1 MTNKDLANLIFP
13 SITKDIEYYE
23 NKYPKRENAEGAIVT
38 RYAPSP
44 TGFIHIGALLASFTE
59 SVFAKQTNGT
69 FYLRIEDTDT
79 KRTVNNG
86 IQLIIDG
93 LKEFGV
99 SFDEGPLENGESN
112 GIYGP
117 YIQSER
123 KEIYQTFAKY
133 LLEQGLAYPCFCD
146 SSDMDEIRK
155 KQTESKERIGYYG
168 KWAKCRNLT
177 LEEACERIRNGE
189 KYIIRF
195 KSNGN
200 CNDIEY
206 CKDEI
211 RGTIEFPQNDLD
223 IVIIKSDGLPTYHF
237 AHLVDDHLMRTTH
250 IIRGNEWLS
259 SMPVHLQL
267 FKAFGFKPPKYAHI
281 SPLCKVDE
289 ETGTVRK
296 VSKRK
301 DPEFAMSYYHEQG
314 IPYESV
320 MLYLAN
326 ITNSSFEDWY
336 KMNPDKRISDFKF
349 SFKKMPKSGAL
360 FDVDKLMNI
369 SKNYISRLNATDLYQ
384 RVADYLHEYN
394 PEFFVI
400 FTSDPDYSTRILNIE
415 REQKKPRKD
424 IGKYSDVYDGI
435 SYMYDECY
443 FPKYDEVEY
452 DVDMYMNYLCDFYDD
467 NDDKNTWFNKIKA
480 VATEYG
486 YGTMKEYK
494 EHPEMYIGSV
504 GDFCEGLR
512 YIITNRKQTPDLY
525 EICRI
530 LGKEKLIERLS
541 NYSKAVEKARTGE
554 KKRLKLDSGF

>member
-1 MTNKDLANLIFP
+1 MTNKDLADLIFP
-13 SITKDIEYYE
+13 NITKDIEYYE
-23 NKYPKRENAEGAIVT
+23 KKYPKRESVEGAIVT

-59 SVFAKQTNGT
+59 SVFARQTNGT

-79 KRTVNNG
+79 KRTVDNG

-99 SFDEGPLENGESN
+99 TFDEGPLLNGESK
-112 GIYGP
+112 GMYGP

-123 KEIYQTFAKY
+123 KEIYQAFAKY
-133 LLEQGLAYPCFCD
+133 LLEQGLAYPCFC
-146 SSDMDEIRK
+146 SSEEMEKIRGQQAK
-155 KQTESKERIGYYG
+155 LKERIGYYG

-177 LEEACERIRNGE
+177 IEEAYNKIKNGE
-189 KYIIRF
+189 QYIIRF

-200 CNDIEY
+200 YNDIEY

-237 AHLVDDHLMRTTH
+237 AHVVDDHLMRTTH

-259 SMPVHLQL
+259 SMPIHVQL

-281 SPLCKVDE
+281 SPLCKIDE
-289 ETGTVRK
+289 ETGTIRK

-326 ITNSSFEDWY
+326 ITDSTFENWQRA
-336 KMNPDKRISDFKF
+336 NPDKEIKDFKF
-349 SFKKMPKSGAL
+349 SFKRIPKSGAL

-369 SKNYISRLNATDLYQ
+369 SKNFISRLTAQELYD
-384 RVADYLHEYN
+384 RVADYLKEYN
-394 PEFFVI
+394 PNFYVV
-400 FTSDPDYSTRILNIE
+400 FTANPDYSTRVLNIE
-415 REQKKPRKD
+415 REKKKPRKD
-424 IGKYSDVYDGI
+424 IAKYSDVYI
-435 SYMYDECY
+435 ELSYMYDECY
-443 FPKYDEVEY
+443 TPQYDDSNY
-452 DVDMYMNYLCDFYDD
+452 DTDMYMNYLCSFYDD
-467 NDDKNTWFNKIKA
+467 NDDKDVWFNKIKT
-480 VATEYG
+480 VACQYG
-486 YGTMKEYK
+486 YGTTKEYK
-494 EHPEMYIGSV
+494 ENPELFVGSV

-512 YIITNRKQTPDLY
+512 YIITNRRQTPDLY
-525 EICRI
+525 EICNI
-530 LGKEKLIERLS
+530 LGKDRLIERLK
-541 NYSKAVEKARTGE
+541 NYTYVMEQNNG
-554 KKRLKLDSGF
+554 KKKIR